1 MLESIYAPDED
12 DIADREPL
20 LRDDDGDSKQEQGFE
35 NKSPMRRT
43 QTPEY
48 ATITEDGGDLQPAA
62 PYASVAVVDM
72 PPPDARAYMR
82 WTPIGDGKWKKKL
95 VLIREYPNIYHSC
108 L

>member
-48 ATITEDGGDLQPAA
+48 ATITEDGGVCSLRHPMHRL
-62 PYASVAVVDM
+62 P
-72 PPPDARAYMR
+72 
-82 WTPIGDGKWKKKL
+82 
-95 VLIREYPNIYHSC
+95 
-108 L
+108 